1 MDYAHDPA
9 DNAIVQKHASQS
21 GDSIEFRAI
30 DLQPGANGKTTIRVY
45 HTTPDGD
52 RYNLGSHRYNIED
65 MVMRTR
71 LGNGSY
77 KSITNGFKA
86 NFKTEDMVRWLFDF
100 TSGLQ
105 AFDSTSVT
113 ALMVEGNPDWAPTFL
128 AWPHVIEGGMTIM
141 PGQPGSTKSTVALAM
156 AISVDAGIDKLWPI
170 QKSGPV
176 VIVNMERSPQSIA
189 GRIGQINRAL
199 GLEGNRP
206 ILVFNTHGKKLVEI
220 ERTLRELVQ
229 NENIYLGVLDSLSRT
244 GLGNLNDNAD
254 ANVVMD
260 ILSDVLPSSLV
271 VAHSP
276 KGEEGK
282 PGRGTFGSNM
292 FVAAADVELNVAT
305 HRIGEANTS
314 WTELQINKG
323 NDVGDRKKRWFRID
337 YGERRDAWDRRIVSH
352 YIESIRTAEPS
363 EVPDFEVEKH
373 LTIEE
378 KILRALDDNGPSD
391 VNEIAELTSLKADSI
406 RSVLHRKTGSSFGKR
421 DDGKWTLLGPEGR
434 PI

>member
-1 MDYAHDPA
+1 MDYAHDPT
-9 DNAIVQKHASQS
+9 DNAIVQIHASQS

-45 HTTPDGD
+45 HTPPDGG

-86 NFKTEDMVRWLFDF
+86 NFKPEDMVRWLFDF
-100 TSGLQ
+100 TAGLQ
-105 AFDSTSVT
+105 AFDSSSVS

-189 GRIGQINRAL
+189 GRIGQLNRAL

-206 ILVFNTHGKKLVEI
+206 ILVFSTKGKKLVEI

-229 NENIYLGVLDSLSRT
+229 TENIYLGVLDSLSRT

-260 ILSDVLPSSLV
+260 IITDVLPSSLV

-305 HRIGEANTS
+305 HRIGEENTS

-323 NDVGDRKKRWFRID
+323 NDVGDRKKRWLRID

-352 YIESIRTAEPS
+352 YIESIRAAEPS

-406 RSVLHRKTGSSFGKR
+406 RSTLNRKTGTSFGKR
-421 DDGKWTLLGPEGR
+421 DDGTWTLLGPEGR

>member
-77 KSITNGFKA
+77 KAITNGWKA

-100 TSGLQ
+100 TAGLQ
-105 AFDSTSVT
+105 AFDSTSVS

-199 GLEGNRP
+199 GLDGNRP

-244 GLGNLNDNAD
+244 GLGNLPAP
-254 ANVVMD
+254 AAAHVVMD

-305 HRIGEANTS
+305 HRIGEENTS

-323 NDVGDRKKRWFRID
+323 NDVGDRKKRWLRID

-406 RSVLHRKTGSSFGKR
+406 RSTLNRKTGTTFAKM
-421 DDGKWTLLGPEGR
+421 DGGTWTLLGPEGR

>member
-406 RSVLHRKTGSSFGKR
+406 RSTLNRKTGTSFGKL
-421 DDGKWTLLGPEGR
+421 DGGTWTLLGPEGR

>member
-1 MDYAHDPA
+1 MDYAHDPT

-77 KSITNGFKA
+77 KAITNGWKA

-105 AFDSTSVT
+105 AFDSSSVS
-113 ALMVEGNPDWAPTFL
+113 ALMVEGNPEWAPTFL

-199 GLEGNRP
+199 GLDGNRP

-282 PGRGTFGSNM
+282 PGKGTFGSNM

-305 HRIGEANTS
+305 HRIGEENTS

-378 KILRALDDNGPSD
+378 KILRALNDNGPSD

-406 RSVLHRKTGSSFGKR
+406 RSTLNRKTGTSFGKR
-421 DDGKWTLLGPEGR
+421 DDGTWTLLGPEGR

>member
-1 MDYAHDPA
+1 MNYEHDA
-9 DNAIVQKHASQS
+9 TENAIVQIHASQS

-45 HTTPDGD
+45 HTPPDGD

-65 MVMRTR
+65 MIMRTR

-77 KSITNGFKA
+77 KAITNGFKA
-86 NFKTEDMVRWLFDF
+86 NFKTEDMVRWLYDF
-100 TSGLQ
+100 TAGLQ
-105 AFDSTSVT
+105 AFDSSSVS

-141 PGQPGSTKSTVALAM
+141 PGQPGSTKSTIALAM

-189 GRIGQINRAL
+189 GRIGQLNRAL

-206 ILVFNTHGKKLVEI
+206 ILVFNTKGKKLVEI

-229 NENIYLGVLDSLSRT
+229 TENIYLGVLDSLSRT

-282 PGRGTFGSNM
+282 PGKGTFGSNM

-305 HRIGEANTS
+305 HRIGEENTS
-314 WTELQINKG
+314 WTELQISKG
-323 NDVGDRKKRWFRID
+323 NDVGDRKKRWLRID
-337 YGERRDAWDRRIVSH
+337 YGEKVDAWDRRIVSH

-406 RSVLHRKTGSSFGKR
+406 RSTLNRKTGTTFAKM
-421 DDGKWTLLGPEGR
+421 DDGTWTLLGPEGR

>member
-77 KSITNGFKA
+77 KAITNGWKA

-105 AFDSTSVT
+105 AFDSSSVS
-113 ALMVEGNPDWAPTFL
+113 ALMVEGNPEWAPTFL

-141 PGQPGSTKSTVALAM
+141 PGQPGSTKSTIALAM

-189 GRIGQINRAL
+189 GRIGQLNRAL

-323 NDVGDRKKRWFRID
+323 NDVGDRKKRWLRID

-406 RSVLHRKTGSSFGKR
+406 RSTLNRKTGTSFGKR
-421 DDGKWTLLGPEGR
+421 DDGTWTLLGPEGR

>member
-77 KSITNGFKA
+77 KAITNGWKA

-105 AFDSTSVT
+105 AFDSSSVS
-113 ALMVEGNPDWAPTFL
+113 ALMVEGNPEWAPTFL

-176 VIVNMERSPQSIA
+176 VIINMERSPQSIA
-189 GRIGQINRAL
+189 GRIGQLNRAL

-282 PGRGTFGSNM
+282 PGKGTFGSNM

-305 HRIGEANTS
+305 HRIGEENTS

-323 NDVGDRKKRWFRID
+323 NDVGDRKKRWLRID

-378 KILRALDDNGPSD
+378 KILRALNDNGPSD

-406 RSVLHRKTGSSFGKR
+406 RSVLHRKTGTSFGKR
-421 DDGKWTLLGPEGR
+421 DDGTWTLLGPEGR